1 MIIIVGPTSS
11 GKTSFGINLAKKYG
25 FEIISA
31 DSRQIY
37 RYMDIGTGKKP
48 INIDKKRLKISK
60 EYWEID
66 KVRIWGYDIVDP
78 NVNFSAYDF
87 CEYAYQ
93 KIIELRKKKIE
104 PILIGGTGFYID
116 SLTGRMKLSKSEP
129 DFSLRKELESKPLS
143 ELVEV
148 LKLLN
153 YQKLSN
159 IDQKNKRRLIRA
171 IEIEKQKKLEYQ
183 SDFFSDPS
191 DHIETHNPQL
201 IEKNLYIG
209 LHTQR
214 EILYQNVDKWLDQIW
229 NDNLFDEVKFLLK
242 KFPDSDKLNGLIY
255 SSVVNY
261 LADKNYEV
269 DFKQRAKYDLHAYVR
284 RQLTW
289 FKKNN
294 EIEWFDIS
302 EKDYNIKIANLVE
315 SYLSSKSAHERN

>member
-11 GKTSFGINLAKKYG
+11 GKTSLGINLAKKFG

-87 CEYAYQ
+87 CEYAHQ
-93 KIIELRKKKIE
+93 KIIELRKKNIE

-129 DFSLRKELESKPLS
+129 DFVLRKELEAKPLS

-153 YQKLSN
+153 NKKLSN

-171 IEIEKQKKLEYQ
+171 IEIERQNKQSKPLSHSSANIIENIPQIKEK
-183 SDFFSDPS
+183 
-191 DHIETHNPQL
+191 HI
-201 IEKNLYIG
+201 YIG

-242 KFPDSDKLNGLIY
+242 KYSDSDKLYGLIY
-255 SSVVNY
+255 SSVVNFIT
-261 LADKNYEV
+261 DKTVEN
-269 DFKQRAKYDLHAYVR
+269 DHIQRAKYDLHAYVR

>member
-11 GKTSFGINLAKKYG
+11 GKTSLGINLAKKYG

-48 INIDKKRLKISK
+48 INIDKKRLNISK

-87 CEYAYQ
+87 CEYAYE
-93 KIIELRKKKIE
+93 KIIELRKKNIE

-129 DFSLRKELESKPLS
+129 DFALRKELESKSLN
-143 ELVEV
+143 ELVEI
-148 LKLLN
+148 LKQLN
-153 YQKLSN
+153 NKKLSY

-171 IEIEKQKKLEYQ
+171 IEIERQKNE
-183 SDFFSDPS
+183 SNFSFHPS
-191 DHIETHNPQL
+191 ENIKANNPQ
-201 IEKNLYIG
+201 IEEKHLYIG

-214 EILYQNVDKWLDQIW
+214 EILYQNVDNWLDQIW
-229 NDNLFDEVKFLLK
+229 NDNLFDEVQFLLK
-242 KFPDSDKLNGLIY
+242 KFTDSDKLNGLIY
-255 SSVVNY
+255 SSVVDY
-261 LADKNYEV
+261 LADKNYEI